1 MFHNANYLEAEY
13 IPGVSEDLQDI
24 MTGAWVAFA
33 YTGDPNHPGM
43 APWPPVKDGNGACM
57 IFDRRVYAAYHHDD
71 DLMAA
76 LDPELLPPKEITIPI
91 EEGAGTFGGGPRQ
104 SL

>member
-1 MFHNANYLEAEY
+1 
-13 IPGVSEDLQDI
+13 
-24 MTGAWVAFA
+24 
-33 YTGDPNHPGM
+33 
-43 APWPPVKDGNGACM
+43 M